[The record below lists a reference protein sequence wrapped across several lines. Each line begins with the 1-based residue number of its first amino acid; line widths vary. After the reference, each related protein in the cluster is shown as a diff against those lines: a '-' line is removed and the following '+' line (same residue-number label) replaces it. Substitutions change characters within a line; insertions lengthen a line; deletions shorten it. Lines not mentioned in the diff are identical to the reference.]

1 MATNLL
7 ETLRRDLDLITSIY
21 EADFSGQ
28 SRATRDVAQLDG
40 LIKRLKD
47 VVARAGSIPAA
58 VQGPELIT
66 LKEDAGNTLALYET
80 ERGAILKAQEA
91 GPLFDEFA
99 TEATD
104 ANFVFARYGRHF
116 AGQNRATRDMALL
129 AEMIEELKAIQ
140 KRMTGL
146 LEEKNISDFAR
157 DLDVVR
163 QAQTQYTAELREI
176 DKAQKQGTAEEQ
188 AGLLATLAN
197 EQFAV
202 YQTHFAGQSRVSRR
216 PALLMRVVDS
226 LKSIKTRM
234 EKLKKAG
241 LEEDYHLKNMEIV
254 SERLAVYENEVSE
267 IRKARQGT
275 TLPDIMGALGGAAN
289 EIFEEY
295 RAGYADKNR
304 ASVDYAKLGQICDR
318 LGEIKRQMRDMGRA
332 ERNEMNERN
341 LDIVVSQLSLFETE
355 YEEVGK
361 VQAAKKH

>member
-7 ETLRRDLDLITSIY
+7 ETLRRDLDLITSLY

-28 SRATRDVAQLDG
+28 SRATRDLAQLDG
-40 LIKRLKD
+40 LITRLKD
-47 VVARAGSIPAA
+47 VVARAGTIPAA
-58 VQGPELIT
+58 VQGPELIS
-66 LKEDAGNTLALYET
+66 LKEDAGNTLALYEA
-80 ERGAILKAQEA
+80 ERAAIVKAQEA

-116 AGQNRATRDMALL
+116 AGQNRSTRDMAVL
-129 AEMIEELKAIQ
+129 AEMLEELKAIQ

-146 LEEKNISDFAR
+146 LEEKNIADFAR
-157 DLDVVR
+157 DLEVVR
-163 QAQTQYTAELREI
+163 QAQTQYTTELREI
-176 DKAQKQGTAEEQ
+176 DKAQKQGTPEEQ

-241 LEEDYHLKNMEIV
+241 LSEDYHLKNMEIV
-254 SERLAVYENEVSE
+254 AERLAVYENEVGE

-275 TLPDIMGALGGAAN
+275 TLPDIMGSLGGAAN
-289 EIFEEY
+289 ELFEEY
-295 RAGYADKNR
+295 RSGYADKNR
-304 ASVDYAKLGQICDR
+304 STVDYAKLGQICDR
-318 LGEIKRQMRDMGRA
+318 LGELKRQMREMGRA
-332 ERNEMNERN
+332 ERSEMNERN

-355 YEEVGK
+355 FEEVGK